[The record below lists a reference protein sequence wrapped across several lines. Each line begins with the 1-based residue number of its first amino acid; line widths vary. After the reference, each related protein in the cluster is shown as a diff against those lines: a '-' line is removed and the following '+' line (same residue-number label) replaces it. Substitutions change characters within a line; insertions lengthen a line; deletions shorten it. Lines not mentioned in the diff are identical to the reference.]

1 MKRYAVQV
9 FLLMIITC
17 ALRIDTNDS
26 EVVKIGLELKSLKS
40 TNIDSVFINPRF
52 VPLETT
58 KDCIIE
64 SYDDIV
70 IVDSTIFILSNS
82 KSQQAIFA
90 FNMKGRF
97 LFKIDSQGRGPD
109 EYLAITAF
117 NVNSK
122 ERYIEI
128 AEMKIK
134 KYGFDGKYIGS
145 TLDLMSYGTTS
156 DFLSFNNMRYAF
168 TTGAAIQF
176 QSTGKQTNALS
187 VFDSKWNLVSRG
199 YPVDMGILSSPNS
212 LRSKSFFS
220 DTKNAYFSNA
230 YSDTIYRLQGKTL
243 LPKYKLDYGQNGL
256 SEKEKLRLMTLP
268 IDRLNEFPDYFYA
281 NDKVVIGP
289 EQLCMADGFL
299 YFHILYGYRNAR
311 DVFYNR
317 KNGHVVA
324 LEIERYR
331 DPFYPET
338 IFFSDNSFFGIVNSL
353 TIHEFQSRKYKNYND
368 ISKGSPFYPTN
379 IPTLGTITPED
390 NCVLVFFD
398 IKPF

>member
-1 MKRYAVQV
+1 MKRYALLL
-9 FLLMIITC
+9 FLLAIITS

-26 EVVKIGLELKSLKS
+26 ELVKIGLELKSLKS
-40 TNIDSVFINPRF
+40 VNIDSVLINPRF
-52 VPLETT
+52 VPLETN

-64 SYDDIV
+64 SYDDII

-176 QSTGKQTNALS
+176 QSTGNQTNALS

-230 YSDTIYRLQGKTL
+230 YSDTIYRIQGSKL
-243 LPKYKLDYGQNGL
+243 LPTYKLEYGQNGL

-268 IDRLNEFPDYFYA
+268 FDKLNEFPDYFFA

-289 EQLCMADGFL
+289 ERLGMTNDFL
-299 YFHILYGYRNAR
+299 YFRILYGYRNVR
-311 DVFYNR
+311 DVLYNR
-317 KNGHVVA
+317 KNGHAIA
-324 LEIERYR
+324 LDPKRHFG
-331 DPFYPET
+331 PFYPSE
-338 IFFSDNSFFGIVNSL
+338 IFVSDNKFFGIVRAL
-353 TIHEFQSRKYKNYND
+353 GIHEITTGKYNYPE
-368 ISKGSPFYPTN
+368 SAKSSPFHPKN
-379 IPTLGTITPED
+379 MSAFKTITPED
-390 NCVLVFFD
+390 NYVLVFFD